1 MLTSNLQIT
10 TGHFKHKQALQ
21 QQTKLVTLL
30 VSSRILKIQIMYEVW
45 GFHNGDCIMVF
56 FGKTPYNMAEI

>member
-10 TGHFKHKQALQ
+10 TGHFNHKQALQ

-30 VSSRILKIQIMYEVW
+30 VSSRILKIQIMYEV
-45 GFHNGDCIMVF
+45 
-56 FGKTPYNMAEI
+56 